1 MQTDQQTAI
10 ADQYGV
16 LIGGMER
23 DASSGETIDVFDPAT
38 GDRLTSVAAATEGDV
53 NEAVDVAQEGF
64 ETWSGYT
71 PAKRCR
77 ILNDVARAIRDEKE
91 RFARIETL
99 ENGKPLSE
107 AIGQIE
113 RCARH
118 FEYYGGLADKVEG
131 ESIPLDDDHV
141 DYTIREPL
149 GVTGHIV
156 PWNVPAYLFAR
167 SVAPAL
173 AAGNAAVV
181 KPAEETPVGALELSK
196 LLHENGVPEAAVNVV
211 PGEGDP
217 AGATLSGHSDIG
229 TITFTGSTVTGRAV
243 GKAAIDNLT
252 EPHLELGGK
261 SPLVVYEDGDLD
273 VAVEETIKGIFAT
286 NTGQVC
292 SASSRVLVHDDV
304 SDAYVDKLVAAVEE
318 VTIGPGVDD
327 HDVGPLASASH
338 MEKVAE
344 YFDIGREEVGAP
356 VTGGHVLDR
365 EGYYVE
371 PTVFADVP
379 QDARILQ
386 EEVFGPV
393 LTVSTF
399 ADEAEAIQR
408 SNDVD
413 YGLVAGVITTD
424 MGKAHR
430 FARDVDAG
438 QIYVNEWFAGGNE
451 TPFGGFKDSGIGREN
466 GTQAIH
472 NYTQIKNVCL
482 NISDR

>member
-1 MQTDQQTAI
+1 MQTDLPAI
-10 ADQYGV
+10 ADEYGV
-16 LIGGMER
+16 LIDGTER
-23 DASSGETIDVFDPAT
+23 AASSGETLTVHDPAT
-38 GDRLTSVAAATEGDV
+38 GDSLTTVAAGTEADV
-53 NEAVDVAQEGF
+53 NEAVDVAWDGF
-64 ETWSGYT
+64 ETWYGYT
-71 PAKRCR
+71 PARRCE
-77 ILNDVARAIRDEKE
+77 ILNDVARAIRDEKD
-91 RFARIETL
+91 RLARIETL

-107 AIGQIE
+107 AVGQVE

-118 FEYYGGLADKVEG
+118 FEYYGGLADKIEG
-131 ESIPLDDDHV
+131 ESIPLDDGHV

-181 KPAEETPVGALELSK
+181 KPAEETPVGALELTK
-196 LLHENGVPEAAVNVV
+196 LLHENGVPPAAVNVV
-211 PGEGDP
+211 PGEGVP
-217 AGATLSGHSDIG
+217 AGSALSGHPDIG
-229 TITFTGSTVTGRAV
+229 SVTFTGSSATGREV
-243 GKAAIDNLT
+243 GKAAIGNLT

-261 SPLVVYEDGDLD
+261 SPLVIYDDADLD
-273 VAVEETIKGIFAT
+273 VAVDETIKGIFAT
-286 NTGQVC
+286 NSGQVC
-292 SASSRVLVHDDV
+292 SASSRVIVQSEVHD
-304 SDAYVDKLVAAVEE
+304 AYLDKLVSAVEALS
-318 VTIGPGVDD
+318 IGPGIDD
-327 HDVGPLASASH
+327 HDVGPLVSATH
-338 MEKVAE
+338 LDTVAE
-344 YFDIGREEVGAP
+344 YLEVGREELGEP
-356 VTGGHVLDR
+356 LTGGAVLDR

-399 ADEAEAIQR
+399 DDEAEAIQR

-424 MGKAHR
+424 MGRAHR

-451 TPFGGFKDSGIGREN
+451 TPFGGYKDSGIGREN

-472 NYTQIKNVCL
+472 NYTQLKNVCL
-482 NISDR
+482 NISE

>member
-1 MQTDQQTAI
+1 MRTDAQSAI

-16 LIGGMER
+16 LIDGDER
-23 DASSGETIDVFDPAT
+23 GASSSETIAVVDPAT
-38 GDRLTSVAAATEGDV
+38 GDPLTSVAAGTEADV
-53 NEAVDVAQEGF
+53 NEAVEVAHDGF
-64 ETWSGYT
+64 ETWNGYT
-71 PAKRCR
+71 PARRCE
-77 ILNDVARAIRDEKE
+77 ILNDVARAIREEKE
-91 RFARIETL
+91 RLAHVETL
-99 ENGKPLSE
+99 ENGKPLTE
-107 AIGQIE
+107 AIAQVE

-156 PWNVPAYLFAR
+156 PWNVPIYLFAR
-167 SVAPAL
+167 SIAPAL

-181 KPAEETPVGALELSK
+181 KPAEETPVGALELTK
-196 LLHENGVPEAAVNVV
+196 LLHGHGVPPAAVNVV
-211 PGEGDP
+211 PGEGIP
-217 AGATLSGHSDIG
+217 AGAALSGHPDIG
-229 TITFTGSTVTGRAV
+229 SITFTGSSVTGRAV
-243 GKAAIDNLT
+243 GKAAIENLT

-261 SPLVVYEDGDLD
+261 SPLVVYDDADLD

-286 NTGQVC
+286 NSGQVC
-292 SASSRVLVHDDV
+292 SAASRVVV
-304 SDAYVDKLVAAVEE
+304 QESVRDAYLDKLVTAVEDLS
-318 VTIGPGVDD
+318 VGPGIDD
-327 HDVGPLASASH
+327 HDVGPLVSASH
-338 MEKVAE
+338 LGTVAE
-344 YFDIGREEVGAP
+344 YLELGREEVGEP
-356 VTGGHVLDR
+356 LTGGTVLDR
-365 EGYYVE
+365 DGFYVE

-379 QDARILQ
+379 QDARLLQ

-393 LTVSTF
+393 LTVSPF

-413 YGLVAGVITTD
+413 YGLVAGVITSD
-424 MGKAHR
+424 MGRAHR

-438 QIYVNEWFAGGNE
+438 QVYVNEWFAGGNE

-482 NISDR
+482 NISE

>member
-1 MQTDQQTAI
+1 MQTDLPAI
-10 ADQYGV
+10 SDEYGV
-16 LIGGMER
+16 LVDGTDR
-23 DASSGETIDVFDPAT
+23 AASSGETLTVKDPAT
-38 GDRLTSVAAATEGDV
+38 GDPLTDVAAGTEADV
-53 NEAVDVAQEGF
+53 NEAVEVARDGF
-64 ETWSGYT
+64 ETWRGYT
-71 PAKRCR
+71 PARRCE
-77 ILNDVARAIRDEKE
+77 ILNDVARAIRDETE
-91 RFARIETL
+91 RLAHIETL

-107 AIGQIE
+107 AVGQVE

-118 FEYYGGLADKVEG
+118 FEYYGGLADKIEG
-131 ESIPLDDDHV
+131 ESIPLDDGHV
-141 DYTIREPL
+141 DYTVREPL

-156 PWNVPAYLFAR
+156 PWNVPIYLFAR

-181 KPAEETPVGALELSK
+181 KPAEETPIGALELTK
-196 LLHENGVPEAAVNVV
+196 LLHENGVPPAAVNVV
-211 PGEGDP
+211 PGEGVP
-217 AGATLSGHSDIG
+217 AGSALSGHPDIG
-229 TITFTGSTVTGRAV
+229 SLTFTGSSATGREV
-243 GKAAIDNLT
+243 GKAAIENLT

-261 SPLVVYEDGDLD
+261 SPLVVYDDADLN

-286 NTGQVC
+286 NSGQVC
-292 SASSRVLVHDDV
+292 SASSRVIVQDAV
-304 SDAYVDKLVAAVEE
+304 RDAYLDKLTKAVEALS
-318 VTIGPGVDD
+318 IGPGIDD
-327 HDVGPLASASH
+327 HDVGPLVSATH
-338 MEKVAE
+338 LDTVAE
-344 YFDIGREEVGAP
+344 YLEVGRAELGDP
-356 VTGGHVLDR
+356 LIGGSVLDR
-365 EGYYVE
+365 DGYYVE

-379 QDARILQ
+379 QDARLLQ

-424 MGKAHR
+424 MGRAHR

-472 NYTQIKNVCL
+472 NYTQLKNVCL
-482 NISDR
+482 NISE

>member
-1 MQTDQQTAI
+1 MQTNQQPAI

-16 LIGGMER
+16 LLAGTER
-23 DASSGETIDVFDPAT
+23 DASSGETIDVVDPAT
-38 GDRLTSVAAATEGDV
+38 GDLLTTVAAGTEADV
-53 NEAVDVAQEGF
+53 DEAVAVAQDGY
-64 ETWSGYT
+64 ETWRGYT
-71 PAKRCR
+71 PAERCR
-77 ILNDVARAIRDEKE
+77 IMNDVARAIRDQKE

-99 ENGKPLSE
+99 ENGKQLSG
-107 AIGQIE
+107 AVGQVE

-156 PWNVPAYLFAR
+156 PWNVPLYLFAR

-173 AAGNAAVV
+173 AAGNAAVI
-181 KPAEETPVGALELSK
+181 KPAEETPIGALELAM
-196 LLHENGVPEAAVNVV
+196 LLHENGVPPAAVNVV
-211 PGEGDP
+211 PGEGVP
-217 AGATLSGHSDIG
+217 AGSALSGHPDIG
-229 TITFTGSTVTGRAV
+229 SVTFTGSSATGREV
-243 GKAAIDNLT
+243 GKAAIENLT

-261 SPLVVYEDGDLD
+261 SPLVVYDDADLD
-273 VAVEETIKGIFAT
+273 LAVEETITGIFAT
-286 NTGQVC
+286 NSGQVC
-292 SASSRVLVHDDV
+292 SASSRVLVQDDV
-304 SDAYVDKLVAAVEE
+304 RDAYVEKLVSAVEALS
-318 VTIGPGVDD
+318 VGPGIED
-327 HDVGPLASASH
+327 HDVGPLVSAAH
-338 MEKVAE
+338 LARVAE
-344 YFDIGREEVGAP
+344 YLDIGREEVGEP
-356 VTGGHVLDR
+356 VVGGAVLDR
-365 EGYYVE
+365 DGYYVE

-399 ADEAEAIQR
+399 ADEAEALQR
-408 SNDVD
+408 ANDVD
-413 YGLVAGVITTD
+413 YGLVAGVVTTD
-424 MGKAHR
+424 LARAHR

-482 NISDR
+482 DISE